1 MNYDITFLHT
11 GEIHVATF
19 EQLLGELN
27 DGIRAQHIVDE
38 ELLNSARQNG
48 ITPDLEKRIDAA
60 MLKGVSDDSSLVV
73 CTCSSIGG
81 VAEGT
86 GTRHG
91 FKSMRIDR
99 AMADEAVD
107 IGNRILV
114 LAALESTLE
123 PTAEL
128 IKSSAERKNKSP
140 EIELKQVDNA
150 WPHFESG
157 DLDQYSRRIGEAI
170 VEYAKDFDVVV
181 LAQASMSK
189 AVDYC
194 EGVKTPVLSSPRIGV
209 KAALAELKRI

>member
-19 EQLLGELN
+19 EQLLGELD

-38 ELLNSARQNG
+38 ELLNSARQDG

-60 MLKGVSDDSSLVV
+60 MLKGVADESSLVV

-81 VAEGT
+81 VAEET
-86 GTRHG
+86 GARHG

-99 AMADEAVD
+99 AMADDAVD
-107 IGNRILV
+107 MGKKTLV
-114 LAALESTLE
+114 LAALESTLA

-128 IKSSAERKNKSP
+128 IKSSAERKGKSP
-140 EIELKQVDNA
+140 EIELKQVENA

-157 DLDQYSRRIGEAI
+157 NLDNYSRRIGEAI
-170 VEYAKDFDVVV
+170 VEYANDFDVVV

-194 EGVKTPVLSSPRIGV
+194 EGVTTPVLSSPRIGV
-209 KAALAELKRI
+209 KAAIAALKHT